1 MMGEVVL
8 IVGGVALAILL
19 YKLIK
24 PYFIK
29 YDTTLLFTG
38 GLGSGK
44 SLSSVKTALTLYKRS
59 IMQWRWKTF
68 KTKLF
73 NRFRKDEKKQPLPD
87 KPLLI
92 SNVPVCLRSKTKKR
106 KAVYSCSLTK
116 EILTLRARIPEKSV
130 VLIDELPLLVNQFN
144 WSEKEVKSNLNEF
157 IALFR
162 HYVGGYLIVN
172 GQAESEIVK
181 QIRAKLNSG
190 YWCFHFQKLFIFY
203 RYKVIHY
210 MVSENMQ
217 SSTTDFL
224 DDNVKFTYG
233 ILPLRKIYDSRY
245 MSERYKRVPVKYE
258 PQHFNGLKRSDLLT
272 FNADKSILDWE
283 DKKTNGKKEN

>member
-1 MMGEVVL
+1 MQLAVL
-8 IVGGVALAILL
+8 IIVGIVFVYCSFKIL
-19 YKLIK
+19 K

-44 SLSSVKTALTLYKRS
+44 SLSSVKTAIVLYRRVLG
-59 IMQWRWKTF
+59 QWRWKCF
-68 KTKLF
+68 KIRFVNK
-73 NRFRKDEKKQPLPD
+73 FRKSKNKQPLPV
-87 KPLLI
+87 KPILL
-92 SNVPVCLRSKTKKR
+92 SNVPICVRKGTKKR

-116 EILTLRARIPEKSV
+116 EILTLRERIPEYSV

-144 WSEKEVKSNLNEF
+144 WNNKEVKSNLNEF

-190 YWCFHFQKLFIFY
+190 YWCFHFQKFLCFY

-217 SSTTDFL
+217 SSATDFIE
-224 DDNVKFTYG
+224 DNIKFTYG
-233 ILPLRKIYDSRY
+233 ILPFRKLYDSRY
-245 MSERYKRVPVKYE
+245 MSERYKRVPAVYE
-258 PQHFNGLKRSDLLT
+258 PRYFNGLKRSDLIT
-272 FNADKSILDWE
+272 FNEEKSILDKE
-283 DKKTNGKKEN
+283 DK

>member
-1 MMGEVVL
+1 MTEAVL
-8 IVGGVALAILL
+8 LIGGIILAFVL

-44 SLSSVKTALTLYKRS
+44 SLSSVKTALCLYKRAVS
-59 IMQWRWKTF
+59 KWKWKCF
-68 KTKLF
+68 KIKF
-73 NRFRKDEKKQPLPD
+73 CNRFKKVENRRPLPD

-92 SNVPVCLRSKTKKR
+92 SNVPVCIRGKSRKR
-106 KAVYSCSLTK
+106 KAVYSCSLTR
-116 EILTLRARIPEKSV
+116 EILTLRVRIPEASI

-144 WSEKEVKSNLNEF
+144 WNQKEVKSNLNEF

-190 YWCFHFQKLFIFY
+190 YWCFHFQKFLCFY

-217 SSTTDFL
+217 SSATDFVE
-224 DDNVKFTYG
+224 DSIKFTYG
-233 ILPLRKIYDSRY
+233 ILPFRKIYDSRY
-245 MSERYKRVPVKYE
+245 MSERYKRVPVVYE
-258 PQHFNGLKRSDLLT
+258 PTHFEGLKRSDLLSL
-272 FNADKSILDWE
+272 NEDKSVLDWE
-283 DKKTNGKKEN
+283 AETNGKKEKN